1 MNTYDR
7 LLPLLNENLSFV
19 TFDYPGHGRSSKIP
33 NGMWYHLIDVAVML
47 RRVHKFFGWSQLS
60 ILAHSLGANMSF
72 IYSCLYPD
80 QVDLLIELDGMK
92 PYSYEPGT
100 HIDRTA
106 KNIDRFLHYDDIN
119 NAGHEPPS
127 YPYEELRM
135 KLHEGSY
142 RSIDVDKTHHIFHR
156 MIEPS
161 AKDPTKYYFTRDC
174 RLKVGNSLGFQHED
188 LREFAKRIK
197 CPLLVIRTSGDKF
210 IEDEKYML
218 DIVQL
223 LQSRHKDFK
232 YVEVKVKHHGHL
244 NEPEKMAGI
253 INDFIAKYRKP
264 ATDIVPIFASPKES
278 KL

>member
-1 MNTYDR
+1 
-7 LLPLLNENLSFV
+7 
-19 TFDYPGHGRSSKIP
+19 
-33 NGMWYHLIDVAVML
+33 
-47 RRVHKFFGWSQLS
+47 
-60 ILAHSLGANMSF
+60 
-72 IYSCLYPD
+72 
-80 QVDLLIELDGMK
+80 
-92 PYSYEPGT
+92 
-100 HIDRTA
+100 
-106 KNIDRFLHYDDIN
+106 
-119 NAGHEPPS
+119 
-127 YPYEELRM
+127 
-135 KLHEGSY
+135 
-142 RSIDVDKTHHIFHR
+142 

-161 AKDPTKYYFTRDC
+161 ATDPTKYYFTRDC

-264 ATDIVPIFASPKES
+264 AADIVPIFAPPKES
-278 KL
+278 TL